1 MPSLEVISRA
11 ENLRRSSR
19 PGFGT
24 RLFCR
29 PLDQHVESSISGLPG
44 IQLTGV
50 NNIQAFN
57 VATNPVRSS
66 HMESPGGFIEV
77 FRGLRDGGEI
87 GFEAN
92 LFPDGMPWQQIDH
105 QRSQSSHTI
114 FDDLFGDVDEDEL
127 YEMWVVPPRS
137 ARYCWLAR
145 GFPSVGGPVM
155 YEQEGIMRMMFSF
168 KVSGQPLQ
176 LYPVGVWTVKG
187 TAADPHTPDVTAV
200 SIQRDV
206 GRAAGIGDP
215 TAGALGI
222 GADDLTFENGAS
234 QLGSLGTYYRSR
246 LIVPRKW
253 ETWSKAKPT
262 SPVSASDDTPTDLV
276 FIHPADYSGLGEE
289 ANGFHTVASLNISG
303 AATSATNYVAM
314 LYREGGP
321 FA

>member
-1 MPSLEVISRA
+1 MPSLAVINRA

-29 PLDQHVESSISGLPG
+29 PLDQHIESSINGVPG

-92 LFPDGMPWQQIDH
+92 LFPDGMDWQRIDSN
-105 QRSQSSHTI
+105 RDAANHTI
-114 FDDLFGDVDEDEL
+114 FDDLFGDVNEDEL

-137 ARYCWLAR
+137 TRYCWLAR

-176 LYPVGVWTVKG
+176 LYPVGIWSVKG
-187 TAADPHTPDVTAV
+187 MTDPPAAITPHGRIDTSTPATVLATPDDF
-200 SIQRDV
+200 SFI
-206 GRAAGIGDP
+206 AGELDN
-215 TAGALGI
+215 
-222 GADDLTFENGAS
+222 D
-234 QLGSLGTYYRSR
+234 TYYRMR
-246 LIVPRKW
+246 LVVPRKW
-253 ETWSKAKPT
+253 ETWSKAA
-262 SPVSASDDTPTDLV
+262 VSSETGVLA
-276 FIHPADYSGLGEE
+276 IAHPGDYSLTGSEE
-289 ANGFHTVASLNISG
+289 QGFHNAAGTPGG
-303 AATSATNYVAM
+303 AARTADTDYLAL

>member
-92 LFPDGMPWQQIDH
+92 LFPDGMPWQQINSE
-105 QRSQSSHTI
+105 RPTSSHTI

-176 LYPVGVWTVKG
+176 LYPVGVWRIQGDSDPPAKVALTG
-187 TAADPHTPDVTAV
+187 RDIANAPTATLTEPDDLVF
-200 SIQRDV
+200 
-206 GRAAGIGDP
+206 AAGVLDN
-215 TAGALGI
+215 
-222 GADDLTFENGAS
+222 D
-234 QLGSLGTYYRSR
+234 TYYRMR

-253 ETWSKAKPT
+253 ETWSKAKQ
-262 SPVSASDDTPTDLV
+262 SADDGALTFTHEASGAD
-276 FIHPADYSGLGEE
+276 DYSSNATEGGGLHRE
-289 ANGFHTVASLNISG
+289 AGITIAG
-303 AATSATNYVAM
+303 ARDATTDYLAM